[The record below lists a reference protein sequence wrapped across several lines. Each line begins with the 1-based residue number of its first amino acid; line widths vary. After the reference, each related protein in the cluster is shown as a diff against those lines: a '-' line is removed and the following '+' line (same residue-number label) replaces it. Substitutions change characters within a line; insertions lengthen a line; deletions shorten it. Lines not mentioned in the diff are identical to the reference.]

1 MESDDVKLKVSSH
14 ASLSENIDDLVDDL
28 FSELSSELDQSDS
41 SSIKETF
48 ELPTLTGITPP
59 ESADSAPLNSKN
71 VASSDS
77 EVNEDL
83 EVVADKSDLTNLND
97 NSNEVDVYKNIISSN
112 LLLMQNC
119 AERINMLELLFQQTP
134 GYKQLHSAAKNLREL
149 LRYQED
155 SFQRALQG
163 DFEEKEHP
171 PLFPARQW
179 KLAKKP
185 FASVNHAIPPYQSV
199 LIGKWQGSPAA
210 FIHEEMVHMSSEPII
225 KASKFVTN
233 SFYPFKS
240 LKRHPW
246 SKIQPLFVGTL
257 AQNSEQELEKME
269 VPIFQHPGVLEAFNE
284 PVAKSYLLLL
294 HNGNKGGAV
303 FLDSRV
309 KQVNVSSQWRWKEEQ
324 KTDSGVI
331 GYFIAEGIYIPLIS
345 LSGHE

>member
-1 MESDDVKLKVSSH
+1 MGSDEDKVKVISH

-28 FSELSSELDQSDS
+28 FSELSSDLDQSDS
-41 SSIKETF
+41 SSDKELF

-59 ESADSAPLNSKN
+59 ESDDSVSPKATTITTAAPYLDEKVE
-71 VASSDS
+71 VAA
-77 EVNEDL
+77 E
-83 EVVADKSDLTNLND
+83 KSDLAQSD
-97 NSNEVDVYKNIISSN
+97 DISPKIAEISSVINSN
-112 LLLMQNC
+112 LLLIQNC

-163 DFEEKEHP
+163 DFEQKEHP
-171 PLFPARQW
+171 PLLPARQW

-185 FASVNHAIPPYQSV
+185 FLSASNTPPPYQSV
-199 LIGKWQGSPAA
+199 LLGKWQGSPAA
-210 FIHEEMVHMSSEPII
+210 FVHEEMVHMSSEPII
-225 KASKFVTN
+225 KASKFLN
-233 SFYPFKS
+233 NGFYGFKN

-246 SKIQPLFVGTL
+246 SKIQPLFVGIL

-269 VPIFQHPGVLEAFNE
+269 VPIYQHPGVLEAFNE

-294 HNGNKGGAV
+294 HNGNRGGAV

-309 KQVNVSSQWRWKEEQ
+309 KQVNISSQWRWKEEQ
-324 KTDSGVI
+324 KSDSGVI

-345 LSGHE
+345 LSSHE